1 MKTSNSGFA
10 NLLSLLNDC
19 EYHDGTTIG
28 EKLNVTRSAVW
39 KSIQKLESYGVTVD
53 SIKGKGYALI
63 DPLILLD
70 KKAITKSVKNKNIEI
85 DIFESIDST
94 NEYLKKF
101 LKDKNNRVCLSEQ
114 QTQGKGRLNRSWYSP
129 FGLNIYFS
137 TVYIF
142 NKDISELAGL
152 SLVVSLAVVKTL
164 QTYLP
169 KALKV
174 KWPNDILYENQK
186 LSGILIESQAE
197 SNGGCSVIIGIGI
210 NVNMHF
216 DKENQI
222 SQAWTSI
229 RNIVNNYI
237 DRNPLCASL
246 INNLMHYLAQ
256 FNEHGLASFKDE
268 WHSVDCLYNKNINI
282 KNAKTKICGKAKG
295 INDQGYLLIKMDDGE
310 TRAFSSGDTSIEK

>member
-1 MKTSNSGFA
+1 M
-10 NLLSLLNDC
+10 
-19 EYHDGTTIG
+19 
-28 EKLNVTRSAVW
+28 
-39 KSIQKLESYGVTVD
+39 
-53 SIKGKGYALI
+53 
-63 DPLILLD
+63 
-70 KKAITKSVKNKNIEI
+70 
-85 DIFESIDST
+85 
-94 NEYLKKF
+94 
-101 LKDKNNRVCLSEQ
+101 
-114 QTQGKGRLNRSWYSP
+114 
-129 FGLNIYFS
+129 
-137 TVYIF
+137 
-142 NKDISELAGL
+142 
-152 SLVVSLAVVKTL
+152 
-164 QTYLP
+164 
-169 KALKV
+169 
-174 KWPNDILYENQK
+174 
-186 LSGILIESQAE
+186 
-197 SNGGCSVIIGIGI
+197 IIGIGI